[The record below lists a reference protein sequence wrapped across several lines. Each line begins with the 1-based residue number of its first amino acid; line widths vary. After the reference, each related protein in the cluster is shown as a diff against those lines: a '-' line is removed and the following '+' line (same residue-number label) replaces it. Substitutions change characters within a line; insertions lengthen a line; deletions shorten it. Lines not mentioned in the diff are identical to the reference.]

1 MTEPTNSGGGR
12 HRAPQSSG
20 GLLANPAVRGG
31 LLIAIAIIIGI
42 VLLQAID
49 DGSGPIGDGG
59 TTTTTV
65 APTTT
70 TTAASTTTTKP
81 TTSTTKKGGATG
93 ATGAVRPPAQV
104 TALVQNGSGR
114 SGAATT
120 LTNQLRSLGYQTLT
134 PGDAPA
140 QTGNTVYYAS
150 GFQKECTTLATV
162 AGGTAAVKPMPSPP
176 PTGAERASCLII
188 IGA

>member
-1 MTEPTNSGGGR
+1 MTDPIRPGR
-12 HRAPQSSG
+12 ARAQQSSG
-20 GLLANPAVRGG
+20 GPLSNPAVRGA

-49 DGSGPIGDGG
+49 DGTGPIGDGG

-70 TTAASTTTTKP
+70 TSPASTSTTKP

-93 ATGAVRPPAQV
+93 TVRPPQQV
-104 TALVQNGSGR
+104 TVLVLNGSGQT
-114 SGAATT
+114 GAATT
-120 LTNQLRSLGYQTLT
+120 LTNQLRALGYQTLT
-134 PGDAPA
+134 PGDAAA

-150 GFQKECTTLATV
+150 GYQKECTTLATV
-162 AGGTAAVKPMPSPP
+162 VGGTAAVKPMPT
-176 PTGAERASCLII
+176 PTPTEIGRAHV
-188 IGA
+188 

>member
-1 MTEPTNSGGGR
+1 MTEPTNPGGGR

-59 TTTTTV
+59 TTTTTI
-65 APTTT
+65 ASTTT
-70 TTAASTTTTKP
+70 TTAASTTTTRAS
-81 TTSTTKKGGATG
+81 TSTTKKGG

-120 LTNQLRSLGYQTLT
+120 LTNQLRALGYQTLT

-162 AGGTAAVKPMPSPP
+162 VGGTAAVKPMPSPT

>member
-1 MTEPTNSGGGR
+1 VTDPTNAGGGR

-20 GLLANPAVRGG
+20 GAFSNPAVRGG

-59 TTTTTV
+59 TTTSSI
-65 APTTT
+65 APTT
-70 TTAASTTTTKP
+70 TTAASTTTTKAS
-81 TTSTTKKGGATG
+81 TSTTKKGASGA
-93 ATGAVRPPAQV
+93 ARPASQV
-104 TALVQNGSGR
+104 TVLVQNGSGR

-134 PGDAPA
+134 PSDAAA

-150 GFQKECTTLATV
+150 GYQKECTTVATV
-162 AGGTAAVKPMPSPP
+162 VGGTAAVKPMPSPT
-176 PTGAERASCLII
+176 PTGAERASCLVI